1 MASSGPDSKRWQ
13 RVIALLLFLVGV
25 GALILVALIAWEGG
39 RWTRTIGG
47 ITLSAGNP
55 RSRLLLAVIALL
67 AGRVLWTGGPR
78 GRRLWVEMA
87 GKLLLLGLSLAVSWS
102 LGERILRRVLRNHE
116 SSGGLRQLEAFND
129 GEDIEVR
136 ADHALAG
143 ITRVSPNK
151 SLAYEIKPNLDTEF
165 GHRSLKTNS
174 DGMRESRDYAREKP
188 ANTLRIIGIGDSGMF
203 GWACNQG
210 ENYLDALE
218 DRLNLRPGPLKYE
231 VLNLAVPGYN
241 TYQEVEL
248 LRYKGLDFTPD
259 VVIVGWCDNDF
270 LPPFFLMKQRG
281 YRERDV
287 SYLYLLLFDR
297 REFRHRTQPEVMRM
311 DEVDPQYV
319 APEVLEHSGP
329 EGALASLRGLKR
341 LSEER
346 GFRVLVF
353 GPLPSELVSTC
364 QQEGI
369 ECWSSFSLRQEDYP
383 DANIHGM
390 HPRPKANQILA
401 EHLEKELD
409 RRDWLDLAL

>member
-1 MASSGPDSKRWQ
+1 MNPQEPYPAFLRRG
-13 RVIALLLFLVGV
+13 VALLFFAV
-25 GALILVALIAWEGG
+25 GAGALVIVALIAWEGG
-39 RWTRTIGG
+39 RWTATIGG
-47 ITLSAGNP
+47 WTLAASNP
-55 RSRLLLAVIALL
+55 RSRLLLAVVAFL
-67 AGRVLWTGGPR
+67 AGRLLWSGAPRHRGP
-78 GRRLWVEMA
+78 WVAMA
-87 GKLLLLGLSLAVSWS
+87 GKLLLLAISLTVSWS
-102 LGERILRRVLRNHE
+102 LGEKALRHVLRSNE
-116 SSGGLRQLEAFND
+116 NSGNLRQLEAFNN

-151 SLAYEIKPNLDTEF
+151 NLAYEIKPNLDMEF

-188 ANTLRIIGIGDSGMF
+188 AGTLRILGIGDSGMF

-210 ENYLDALE
+210 ENFLDALE
-218 DRLNLRPGPLKYE
+218 DRLNLRAGPLKYE

-241 TYQEVEL
+241 TYQEVEI
-248 LRYKGLDFTPD
+248 LRYKGLAYSPD

-297 REFRHRTQPEVMRM
+297 QGFRRRTQPEVMRM

-319 APEVLEHSGP
+319 APEVLKHSGL
-329 EGALASLRGLKR
+329 EGVLASLRELKR

-353 GPLPSELVSTC
+353 GPMMTELVSAC
-364 QQEGI
+364 EGGGI
-369 ECWSSFSLRQEDYP
+369 ACWSSFNLRQEDYP

-401 EHLEKELD
+401 EHLEKELE
-409 RRDWLDLAL
+409 RRGWLDLAL